1 MEDPNYNDYYEEEN
15 NKGPHL
21 PISQESGLNFQSLLK
36 LNQAYAKQLLNIVS
50 SASKNM
56 RKLTKLVLPYND
68 MKVLN
73 SLLKEDFAYLVQLL
87 KFNQFKY
94 EFDALYVFSIK
105 ILNLLGEMSNSKIN
119 LYQKIQKLKF
129 MELKF
134 QSLRISGTDNDFSGA
149 DSLLDEMEEI
159 IYDQKMKDYVTILD
173 FLTLNLNRAYVKFNV
188 YELENAKQY
197 ALNAEE
203 VVVKGNNMMNENF
216 KNNKVDEEKCQK
228 KLAQIHEFLAEI
240 YDLQK
245 DYEKAYDSYD
255 KCYYFYLGRYGINN
269 PLIEAIKKKKEL
281 FEKKKYEQMN
291 RQQIQ
296 PKNNLV
302 DKLKSGKITNSKG
315 QTETFSFIIP
325 STKISEPL
333 IVKIYALPKYSGDI
347 DCFSDYLFLKNI
359 YFDKI
364 KLFEY
369 FGIEDEFEQ
378 QNYILYTDD
387 ALSALLDKIIV
398 IDNRIIQFTDDSLY
412 DIYINC

>member
-1 MEDPNYNDYYEEEN
+1 MEDPNNNDYYEEEN

-36 LNQAYAKQLLNIVS
+36 LNQVYANQLLNIVS
-50 SASKNM
+50 SSLSKNM
-56 RKLTKLVLPYND
+56 RKQTKLVLPYND

-119 LYQKIQKLKF
+119 LYQKIQNLKF

-134 QSLRISGTDNDFSGA
+134 QSLRISGTDNDFSEA

-203 VVVKGNNMMNENF
+203 VVVKGNNMM
-216 KNNKVDEEKCQK
+216 KIMKRLMIVM
-228 KLAQIHEFLAEI
+228 
-240 YDLQK
+240 
-245 DYEKAYDSYD
+245 
-255 KCYYFYLGRYGINN
+255 IN
-269 PLIEAIKKKKEL
+269 AI
-281 FEKKKYEQMN
+281 
-291 RQQIQ
+291 I
-296 PKNNLV
+296 
-302 DKLKSGKITNSKG
+302 
-315 QTETFSFIIP
+315 FI
-325 STKISEPL
+325 
-333 IVKIYALPKYSGDI
+333 SGDM
-347 DCFSDYLFLKNI
+347 
-359 YFDKI
+359 
-364 KLFEY
+364 E
-369 FGIEDEFEQ
+369 
-378 QNYILYTDD
+378 
-387 ALSALLDKIIV
+387 
-398 IDNRIIQFTDDSLY
+398 
-412 DIYINC
+412 

>member
-1 MEDPNYNDYYEEEN
+1 
-15 NKGPHL
+15 
-21 PISQESGLNFQSLLK
+21 
-36 LNQAYAKQLLNIVS
+36 
-50 SASKNM
+50 
-56 RKLTKLVLPYND
+56 
-68 MKVLN
+68 
-73 SLLKEDFAYLVQLL
+73 
-87 KFNQFKY
+87 
-94 EFDALYVFSIK
+94 
-105 ILNLLGEMSNSKIN
+105 
-119 LYQKIQKLKF
+119 
-129 MELKF
+129 
-134 QSLRISGTDNDFSGA
+134 
-149 DSLLDEMEEI
+149 LDEMEEI

-347 DCFSDYLFLKNI
+347 DCLSDYLFLKNI

-412 DIYINC
+412 DVYINC